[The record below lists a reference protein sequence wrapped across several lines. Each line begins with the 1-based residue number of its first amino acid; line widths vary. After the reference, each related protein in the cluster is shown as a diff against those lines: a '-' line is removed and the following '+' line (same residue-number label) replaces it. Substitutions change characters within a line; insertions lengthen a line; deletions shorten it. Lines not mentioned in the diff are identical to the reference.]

1 MTQKQT
7 IPNLTKRTQMLKN
20 LRQTRLEME
29 EFGLQLE
36 EILAGLEKDIRFQKR
51 QKLERSH
58 QNLTNPN

>member
-58 QNLTNPN
+58 QNLANPN

>member
-58 QNLTNPN
+58 QNLANQN